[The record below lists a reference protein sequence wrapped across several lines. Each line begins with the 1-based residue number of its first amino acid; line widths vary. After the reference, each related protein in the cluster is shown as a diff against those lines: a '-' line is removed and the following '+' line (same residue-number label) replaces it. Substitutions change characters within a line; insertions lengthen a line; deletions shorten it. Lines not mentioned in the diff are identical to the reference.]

1 MITVNAIGD
10 TCPIPVVKTKKAIE
24 ALTQPD
30 TVETLVDN
38 EIAVE
43 NLKKMAAQKGYSCDS
58 NKLDD
63 GSYSVKLTIETLNT
77 GAFSDTDE
85 ASQYTCRPATDNR
98 VVVIRSSYMGEGSE
112 ELGSVL
118 IKGFIYAL
126 SQQDNP
132 PETMLFY
139 NGGAKLTCEGSESL
153 EDLKEL
159 KSRGVKILTCGTCLN
174 YYELSDKLAVG
185 EVTNMYDIAEKMA
198 AASLICLLYTSDAAD
213 E

>member
-38 EIAVE
+38 EVAVE

-58 NKLDD
+58 SKLDD
-63 GSYSVKLTIETLNT
+63 GSYSVKLTIEAVNADEL
-77 GAFSDTDE
+77 SDTDE
-85 ASQYTCRPATDNR
+85 ASQYACR
-98 VVVIRSSYMGEGSE
+98 VGVSRSSYMGEGRE

-118 IKGFIYAL
+118 IKGVIYAL

-159 KSRGVKILTCGTCLN
+159 KSRGVKIFTCGTCLN

-198 AASLICLLYTSDAAD
+198 GASLIVSP
-213 E
+213 

>member
-43 NLKKMAAQKGYSCDS
+43 NLKKMAVQKGYSCDS
-58 NKLDD
+58 RKLDD

-77 GAFSDTDE
+77 EALSDTDE
-85 ASQYTCRPATDNR
+85 ASQCTCRPTADNR
-98 VVVIRSSYMGEGSE
+98 VVVIRSSYMGEGRE
-112 ELGSVL
+112 ELGKVL

-198 AASLICLLYTSDAAD
+198 GASLIVSP
-213 E
+213 

>member
-38 EIAVE
+38 EVAVE
-43 NLKKMAAQKGYSCDS
+43 NLKKMASQKGYSCDS
-58 NKLDD
+58 SKLDD
-63 GSYSVKLTIETLNT
+63 GSYSVKLTIEALNT
-77 GAFSDTDE
+77 EALSDTDE
-85 ASQYTCRPATDNR
+85 ASQYTCRPAADNR

-112 ELGSVL
+112 ELGKVL

-153 EDLKEL
+153 EDLK
-159 KSRGVKILTCGTCLN
+159 
-174 YYELSDKLAVG
+174 
-185 EVTNMYDIAEKMA
+185 
-198 AASLICLLYTSDAAD
+198 
-213 E
+213 

>member
-1 MITVNAIGD
+1 MLTGCMPCILRVDKLNNIGRIINMITVNAIGD

-58 NKLDD
+58 SKLDD
-63 GSYSVKLTIETLNT
+63 GSYSVKQTIETLNT

-139 NGGAKLTCEGSESL
+139 NGGAKLTCDGSE
-153 EDLKEL
+153 
-159 KSRGVKILTCGTCLN
+159 
-174 YYELSDKLAVG
+174 
-185 EVTNMYDIAEKMA
+185 
-198 AASLICLLYTSDAAD
+198 
-213 E
+213 